1 MLRRRRARLTMPA
14 DDPAPWLNRP
24 EWPLVVALAIGL
36 LIGLERER
44 RKGDGRTRAAAGLRT
59 FGLVGLLGGVAALI
73 GNSSLVLLAGGFVA
87 LGALAAYWL
96 GDREDPGLT
105 GEVALVVTYA
115 LGVLAQTRPAVA
127 LGVGVVVAALL
138 AFRGQLHSLVRD
150 RITEQELLDALVIA
164 IAAVVILPLLPNRP
178 VDPFGLLNPFTLW
191 RLAVVG
197 MALGFLGH
205 VAQRLLGGRYGLLI
219 AGLASG
225 LVSSTA
231 TVAAMG
237 ARARAQPDLTA
248 ASAAGAIASM
258 IGSLGYLLAL
268 IAAVSPSLITTLAI
282 PLGLPSLLMLAY
294 AVWLVRRTPNTAHGE
309 TLGRTFNGGAVL
321 LFVALMGA
329 FSLVAEL
336 LIRWLGAPG
345 ALIGA
350 AVLGLADA
358 QAASVSMA
366 TLLEGG
372 RLAAST
378 AAIGVVLALTTNMA
392 VKSPTAFVA
401 GGSAYGRQVTIGVLL
416 LVAGL
421 WAGGVVEV
429 LAGEAG
435 RFWMEKQP

>member
-1 MLRRRRARLTMPA
+1 MPA
-14 DDPAPWLNRP
+14 HDPAPWLNRP

-73 GNSSLVLLAGGFVA
+73 GDPGLVLLAGGFVA

-96 GDREDPGLT
+96 GDRRNPGLT

-115 LGVLAQTRPAVA
+115 LGVLAQTRPSVA

-164 IAAVVILPLLPNRP
+164 IAALVILPLLPNRP

-237 ARARAQPDLTA
+237 ARARTQPDLTA

-268 IAAVSPSLITTLAI
+268 IAAVSPPLIVALAI
-282 PLGLPSLLMLAY
+282 PLGLSALLMLVY
-294 AVWLVRRTPNTAHGE
+294 AVWLVRRTPNTASGE

-350 AVLGLADA
+350 TVLGLADA

-372 RLAAST
+372 RMAMAP

-392 VKSPTAFVA
+392 VKIPTAIMA
-401 GGSAYGRQVTIGVLL
+401 GGRAYGRQVTIGVLL
-416 LVAGL
+416 LITGL
-421 WAGGVVEV
+421 WMGGIVEV
-429 LAGEAG
+429 LTGEGAWLPIG
-435 RFWMEKQP
+435 QQP

>member
-1 MLRRRRARLTMPA
+1 MPA
-14 DDPAPWLNRP
+14 HDPAPWLNRP

-36 LIGLERER
+36 LIGLDRER
-44 RKGDGRTRAAAGLRT
+44 RKGDGGTRSAAGLRT

-73 GNSSLVLLAGGFVA
+73 GDPGLVLLAGGFVA

-96 GDREDPGLT
+96 GDRKDPGLT

-115 LGVLAQTRPAVA
+115 LGVLAQTRPSVA

-248 ASAAGAIASM
+248 ASAAGAVASM

-268 IAAVSPSLITTLAI
+268 IAAVSPPLIIVLAI
-282 PLGLPSLLMLAY
+282 PLGLSALLMLAY
-294 AVWLVRRTPNTAHGE
+294 AVWLVRRTPNTASGE

-345 ALIGA
+345 ALIGG

-366 TLLEGG
+366 TLLEGE
-372 RLAAST
+372 RIALSAA
-378 AAIGVVLALTTNMA
+378 ALGVVLALTTNMA
-392 VKSPTAFVA
+392 VKIPTAIMT
-401 GGSAYGRQVTIGVLL
+401 GGRAYGRQVTIGVLL
-416 LVAGL
+416 LIAGL
-421 WAGGVVEV
+421 WMGGILEV
-429 LAGEAG
+429 LTGEAG
-435 RFWMEKQP
+435 RLSMGKQP